1 MLDPKLLM
9 HFNSTIEIP
18 LSDSEESQLAMIL
31 GAKPEELG
39 VKLESVAKAA
49 IQEYIRMFLGQKV
62 FTRGSDFQEYRLYLL
77 IRELFGNLVP
87 SEQQVCAL
95 FQVTTNGARS
105 MIRSVLSKYQY
116 DLHHAYSASL
126 ARILDD
132 AQSVEDGDDYE
143 VVVHAQ
149 SLIDGLNRTLAEKN
163 GALPAIARKKG
174 TVSTYV
180 IRPSSFDELRL
191 AYPSSEQVSRSD
203 V

>member
-1 MLDPKLLM
+1 MRL
-9 HFNSTIEIP
+9 NTQIEIP
-18 LSDSEESQLAMIL
+18 LSDFDEQQLAVIL
-31 GAKPEELG
+31 GANSGDLQE
-39 VKLESVAKAA
+39 KLAAVANAA

-77 IRELFGNLVP
+77 IRELFENLVP

-116 DLHHAYSASL
+116 DLHSAYADSL
-126 ARILDD
+126 ARVLNE
-132 AQSVEDGDDYE
+132 AKSEEDGDDYE
-143 VVVHAQ
+143 VVVHTQ
-149 SLIDGLNRTLAEKN
+149 SLIDGLNSTLAEKN

-180 IRPSSFDELRL
+180 IRPSSFDQLRL
-191 AYPSSEQVSRSD
+191 AYPASQQVGCSD

>member
-1 MLDPKLLM
+1 MQL
-9 HFNSTIEIP
+9 NTQIEIP
-18 LSDSEESQLAMIL
+18 LSDFEEHQLAMIL
-31 GAKPEELG
+31 GANSGDLQE
-39 VKLESVAKAA
+39 KLSAVANAA

-116 DLHHAYSASL
+116 DLHSAYSDSL
-126 ARILDD
+126 ARVLDE
-132 AQSVEDGDDYE
+132 AKSEEDGDDYE
-143 VVVHAQ
+143 VVVHTQ
-149 SLIDGLNRTLAEKN
+149 SLIDGLNSTLAEKN

-191 AYPSSEQVSRSD
+191 AYPASEQVGCSD

>member
-1 MLDPKLLM
+1 M
-9 HFNSTIEIP
+9 HLNRQIEIP
-18 LSDSEESQLAMIL
+18 LSDLEKSQLAMIL
-31 GAKPEELG
+31 GANPQDLQA
-39 VKLESVAKAA
+39 KLEAVAKAA
-49 IQEYIRMFLGQKV
+49 IQEYIRMFLEQKV

-77 IRELFGNLVP
+77 IRELFNNFVP

-116 DLHHAYSASL
+116 DLHSAYSASL
-126 ARILDD
+126 ARILDE
-132 AQSVEDGDDYE
+132 AQSLEDGDDYE

-180 IRPSSFDELRL
+180 IRPSSCDELKL
-191 AYPSSEQVSRSD
+191 AYPSSEQVSSSD